1 MNVYRIKDES
11 NIMSADIESMISSYI
26 EGEISNKDK
35 IIFEKHI
42 NENPKF
48 SKKID
53 IISNIINQFKNEEI
67 LTPSENFIDN
77 LHAKI
82 PEFSSNNLEAENST
96 INRNILFSTNW
107 KATLGFSFMVAFIGI
122 FFLNR
127 TFISTDEINISN
139 SNNLEENNV
148 LLSDSDT
155 LKTNN
160 IDFPIHQVK
169 GSSAD
174 K

>member
-1 MNVYRIKDES
+1 
-11 NIMSADIESMISSYI
+11 MSKDIESMISSYI
-26 EGEISNKDK
+26 EGEISNKNK
-35 IIFEKHI
+35 IIFEKYMS
-42 NENPKF
+42 ENPRF
-48 SKKID
+48 FKKVN
-53 IISNIINQFKNEEI
+53 IIGNIINQFKNEKT

-82 PEFSSNNLEAENST
+82 PELSSDNFEFGIESENLK
-96 INRNILFSTNW
+96 INKNILFSINW
-107 KATLGFSFMVAFIGI
+107 KHTLGISFMVVFVGI

-127 TFISTDEINISN
+127 TLISTDEINISN
-139 SNNLEENNV
+139 SNNLEENNI

-160 IDFPIHQVK
+160 MDFPIHQVK
-169 GSSAD
+169 GSSTD

>member
-1 MNVYRIKDES
+1 MNVYKIKDYS
-11 NIMSADIESMISSYI
+11 NIMSTDIESMVSAYL
-26 EGEISNKDK
+26 EGEISNEDK

-42 NENPKF
+42 NENPEF
-48 SKKID
+48 SQKVD

-77 LHAKI
+77 LHSKI
-82 PEFSSNNLEAENST
+82 PELSSNNLEPENLI
-96 INRNILFSTNW
+96 INRNILFNPNW
-107 KATLGFSFMVAFIGI
+107 KATLGLSFMVAFIGI

-127 TFISTDEINISN
+127 ILISTDEINISN
-139 SNNLEENNV
+139 SNNLEENNI

-169 GSSAD
+169 GSSTN

>member
-1 MNVYRIKDES
+1 
-11 NIMSADIESMISSYI
+11 MSTDIESMISSYI
-26 EGEISNKDK
+26 DGEISNKDK
-35 IIFEKHI
+35 IIFEKYMS
-42 NENPKF
+42 ENPRF
-48 SKKID
+48 FKKVN
-53 IISNIINQFKNEEI
+53 IIGNIINQFKNEEI

-82 PEFSSNNLEAENST
+82 PELSSENLKIS
-96 INRNILFSTNW
+96 RNILFSTNW
-107 KATLGFSFMVAFIGI
+107 KATLGLSFMVAFIGM

-127 TFISTDEINISN
+127 ILINTDEINISN
-139 SNNLEENNV
+139 SNNLEENNI

-160 IDFPIHQVK
+160 IEFPIHQVK

>member
-1 MNVYRIKDES
+1 MNVYKIKDYS
-11 NIMSADIESMISSYI
+11 NIMSTDIESMVSAYL
-26 EGEISNKDK
+26 EGEISNEDK
-35 IIFEKHI
+35 IIFEKYI
-42 NENPKF
+42 NENPEF
-48 SKKID
+48 SKKVD

-82 PEFSSNNLEAENST
+82 PELSSNNLEPENLI
-96 INRNILFSTNW
+96 INRNILFNTNW
-107 KATLGFSFMVAFIGI
+107 KATLGLSFMVAFIGI

-127 TFISTDEINISN
+127 ILISTDEINISD
-139 SNNLEENNV
+139 SNNLEENNI

-169 GSSAD
+169 GSSTD

>member
-1 MNVYRIKDES
+1 
-11 NIMSADIESMISSYI
+11 MSTDMESMISSYI
-26 EGEISNKDK
+26 DGEISNEDK

-42 NENPKF
+42 NENPEF
-48 SKKID
+48 SKKFD

-67 LTPSENFIDN
+67 LAPSENFIDN

-82 PEFSSNNLEAENST
+82 PELSSNNLDSYLEQENLK
-96 INRNILFSTNW
+96 INRNILFSINW
-107 KATLGFSFMVAFIGI
+107 KATLGLSFMVAFIGM

-127 TFISTDEINISN
+127 ILISTDEINISN
-139 SNNLEENNV
+139 SNNLEENNI

-169 GSSAD
+169 GSSTD

>member
-1 MNVYRIKDES
+1 
-11 NIMSADIESMISSYI
+11 MSTDIESMISSYI
-26 EGEISNKDK
+26 EGEISNEDK
-35 IIFEKHI
+35 IIFEKYM
-42 NENPKF
+42 NKNPKF
-48 SKKID
+48 SKKV
-53 IISNIINQFKNEEI
+53 NIINNMIYQFKNEEI

-82 PEFSSNNLEAENST
+82 PELSSNNLDFDIEPENLK

-107 KATLGFSFMVAFIGI
+107 KTTLGFSFMVAFIGM

-127 TFISTDEINISN
+127 MLISTDEINISN
-139 SNNLEENNV
+139 SNNLEENNI

-169 GSSAD
+169 GSSTD

>member
-1 MNVYRIKDES
+1 
-11 NIMSADIESMISSYI
+11 MSTDIESMISSYI
-26 EGEISNKDK
+26 EGEISNEDK

-42 NENPKF
+42 NENPEF
-48 SKKID
+48 SKKVD
-53 IISNIINQFKNEEI
+53 IISNIVNQFKNEGI

-82 PEFSSNNLEAENST
+82 PELSSNNLESENLIINS
-96 INRNILFSTNW
+96 NRNTLFSTNW
-107 KATLGFSFMVAFIGI
+107 KATLGFSFMALFIGI

-127 TFISTDEINISN
+127 TLISTDEINISN
-139 SNNLEENNV
+139 SNNSEENNV

-160 IDFPIHQVK
+160 VDFPIHQVK
-169 GSSAD
+169 GSSTD

>member
-1 MNVYRIKDES
+1 
-11 NIMSADIESMISSYI
+11 MSADIESMISSYI
-26 EGEISNKDK
+26 EGEISNENK
-35 IIFEKHI
+35 IIFEKYM

-48 SKKID
+48 SKKVD
-53 IISNIINQFKNEEI
+53 IINNMINQFKNEEI

-82 PEFSSNNLEAENST
+82 PELSSNNLDSYLEQENLK
-96 INRNILFSTNW
+96 INRNILFSINW
-107 KATLGFSFMVAFIGI
+107 KATLGLSFMVAFIGM

-127 TFISTDEINISN
+127 ILISTDEINISN
-139 SNNLEENNV
+139 SNNLEENNI

-160 IDFPIHQVK
+160 MDFPIHQVK
-169 GSSAD
+169 GSSTD